1 MQLLAPIGALYVTI
15 RQNLIGSTYPTHNF
29 GFFTLQCHNSHYRS
43 LQCNTNA
50 TRTNSLERTLIPRC
64 PCHHRCIWSDNCN
77 YIKVVC
83 DRQRPVKFCRGIPE
97 WASPS
102 SIDFYNHHFHSA
114 QPLKEANLEPKHFCY
129 GQKVYFVCMTG
140 GIIDTTEHNIII
152 ITPGIVII
160 ICCLGLTAGIPLISD
175 AEWYQSRWHNKND
188 GSTAL
193 GLCRENARL
202 LGHPPRAF
210 SHSCF
215 KEEWWP
221 KPCRDEL

>member
-1 MQLLAPIGALYVTI
+1 
-15 RQNLIGSTYPTHNF
+15 
-29 GFFTLQCHNSHYRS
+29 
-43 LQCNTNA
+43 
-50 TRTNSLERTLIPRC
+50 
-64 PCHHRCIWSDNCN
+64 
-77 YIKVVC
+77 
-83 DRQRPVKFCRGIPE
+83 
-97 WASPS
+97 
-102 SIDFYNHHFHSA
+102 
-114 QPLKEANLEPKHFCY
+114 
-129 GQKVYFVCMTG
+129 MTG